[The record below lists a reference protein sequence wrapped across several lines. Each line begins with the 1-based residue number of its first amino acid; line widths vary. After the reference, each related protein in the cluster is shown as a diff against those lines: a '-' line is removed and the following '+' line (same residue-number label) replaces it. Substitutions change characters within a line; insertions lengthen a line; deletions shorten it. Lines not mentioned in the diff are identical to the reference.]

1 MDIWDYQIGKN
12 WKPKTAEE
20 WQWFLIRKINGDD
33 LTGINKTL
41 LKKYFPLIEENI
53 DTGKKNLIRYFLA
66 HK

>member
-1 MDIWDYQIGKN
+1 MNIWDYQISKN

-33 LTGINKTL
+33 LIGINKTI
-41 LKKYFPLIEENI
+41 LKKYFPLIKEKI
-53 DTGKKNLIRYFLA
+53 DTGKKNLISYFLD